1 MDVEWHLE
9 CVCLAGRVVWA
20 DLWFWTIM
28 YCTLQEL
35 MALRLVNLSAKSKSI
50 ERGRG
55 GAIDIF
61 SLKSL

>member
-1 MDVEWHLE
+1 
-9 CVCLAGRVVWA
+9 
-20 DLWFWTIM
+20 M